1 MSVWLPLNKPGPS
14 QGFFLL
20 KCSYSCSVVRLW
32 VCVTHIEMLLTT
44 TDAAWKKL
52 NRIESVFL
60 VSIWSSAA
68 PQHSL
73 LELPFSLWNIRS
85 WQSEP
90 FPMGGAACCPFAT
103 TARCDFSFCLS
114 SSNDSLLPFLSF
126 QGVIQDVK
134 LIFAPNGYITQCPN
148 LNRSK
153 WSKRAPGVRPIF
165 PSVL

>member
-1 MSVWLPLNKPGPS
+1 MLHKKSWTELN
-14 QGFFLL
+14 QCFLL
-20 KCSYSCSVVRLW
+20 AF
-32 VCVTHIEMLLTT
+32 EAPLLLNTLVAR
-44 TDAAWKKL
+44 AA
-52 NRIESVFL
+52 IFFVE
-60 VSIWSSAA
+60 
-68 PQHSL
+68 P
-73 LELPFSLWNIRS
+73 NIRS

-103 TARCDFSFCLS
+103 TAGCDFSFCLS
-114 SSNDSLLPFLSF
+114 SSNDSLLPSLSF

-165 PSVL
+165 SLCAVMSFGSACCWPLPPMTKPPPLQ